1 MADTNHQAQYQTR
14 RSEIETYFDR
24 TAVDAWAK
32 LTSTAPVGRIRT
44 TVRAGRDQMRATLMG
59 WLPQDLN
66 GARVLDAGCGT
77 GALSV
82 LCAARGAEVVA
93 IDLSSTLVKLAEE
106 RMPAP
111 SELNGGSI
119 RFMSGDMLDPALG
132 KFDYV
137 LCMDSVIHYR
147 EADAVRVLSGLAAR
161 TQHAILFT
169 FAPKTPLLAT
179 MRAIGRL
186 LPRSNRAPWIEP
198 VSVNNLYRLLSKDP
212 ALHDWTPVRTHRVK
226 SGFYTS
232 QAMELTRS

>member
-1 MADTNHQAQYQTR
+1 MTENTATYTSR
-14 RSEIETYFDR
+14 RSQIEDYFDR
-24 TAVDAWAK
+24 TAVQAWEQ
-32 LTSTAPVGRIRT
+32 LTSDAPVGRIRT

-59 WLPQDLN
+59 WLPQDLH

-82 LCAARGAEVVA
+82 LTAARGAEVVA
-93 IDLSSTLVKLAEE
+93 IDLSPTLVKLAEE
-106 RMPAP
+106 RMPSS

-119 RFMSGDMLDPALG
+119 RFLSGDMLDSALG

-137 LCMDSVIHYR
+137 VCMDSVIHYC
-147 EADAVRVLSGLAAR
+147 EADAVRVLSGLAER
-161 TQHAILFT
+161 TENAILFT

-179 MRAIGRL
+179 MRAMGRL

-198 VSVNNLYRLLSKDP
+198 VSVNNLYRLLGKDRVLQNWNP
-212 ALHDWTPVRTHRVK
+212 AQTYRVK

-232 QAMELTRS
+232 QAMELKRA

>member
-106 RMPAP
+106 RMPSP

-137 LCMDSVIHYR
+137 VCMDSVIHYC
-147 EADAVRVLSGLAAR
+147 
-161 TQHAILFT
+161 
-169 FAPKTPLLAT
+169 
-179 MRAIGRL
+179 
-186 LPRSNRAPWIEP
+186 
-198 VSVNNLYRLLSKDP
+198 
-212 ALHDWTPVRTHRVK
+212 
-226 SGFYTS
+226 
-232 QAMELTRS
+232 

>member
-1 MADTNHQAQYQTR
+1 MKAATNYQAR
-14 RSEIETYFDR
+14 RGEIETYFDS

-44 TVRAGRDQMRATLMG
+44 TVRAGRDQMRATLMS
-59 WLPQDLN
+59 WLPQDLH

-82 LCAARGAEVVA
+82 LTAARGAEVVA
-93 IDLSSTLVKLAEE
+93 IDLSPTLVKLAEE
-106 RMPAP
+106 RMPSAA
-111 SELNGGSI
+111 ELNGGSI

-137 LCMDSVIHYR
+137 VCMDSVIHYSDV
-147 EADAVRVLSGLAAR
+147 DAVKVLSGLAER

-179 MRAIGRL
+179 MRAVGRL

-198 VSVNNLYRLLSKDP
+198 VSVNKLHRLLGKDSVLQSWNP
-212 ALHDWTPVRTHRVK
+212 ARTHRVS

-232 QAMELTRS
+232 QAMELSHS